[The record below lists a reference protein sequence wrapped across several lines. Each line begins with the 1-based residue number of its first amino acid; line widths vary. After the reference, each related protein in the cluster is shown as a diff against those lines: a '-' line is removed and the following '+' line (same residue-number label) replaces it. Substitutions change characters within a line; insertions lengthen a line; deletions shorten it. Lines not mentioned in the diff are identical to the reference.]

1 MVDRPRG
8 VRMASHQVTP
18 TRLERPSTVRNPF
31 QLGPCSLPVV
41 ALGRV
46 KIFQATRPRTTAL
59 KRKVTRKYPWTVV

>member
-18 TRLERPSTVRNPF
+18 TRLERPSTVSTPF
-31 QLGPCSLPVV
+31 QFGPCSLPAV
-41 ALGRV
+41 AVDRV

-59 KRKVTRKYPWTVV
+59 KRQVIRK